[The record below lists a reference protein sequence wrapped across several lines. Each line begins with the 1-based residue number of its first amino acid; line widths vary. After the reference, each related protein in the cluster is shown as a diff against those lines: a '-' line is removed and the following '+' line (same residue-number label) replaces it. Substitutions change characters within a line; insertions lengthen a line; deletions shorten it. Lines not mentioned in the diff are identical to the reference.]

1 VVTHDVTEV
10 MSIADHV
17 VILADKGVIG
27 EGTPEQVAQSDSA
40 LVQQFLQGLS
50 DGPVPFHFEASPYND
65 DLLTGHIRG

>member
-1 VVTHDVTEV
+1 

-27 EGTPEQVAQSDSA
+27 EGSPEQVAQSKSP

-50 DGPVPFHFEASPYND
+50 DGPVPFHFDAAPYEQ
-65 DLLTGHIRG
+65 DLLMGSERG